1 MVQIDFLFFVLLV
14 PYARG
19 TNIYIYG
26 LFFFFVDRRG
36 RIERKGCFGMGGGRE
51 GLTGWN

>member
-19 TNIYIYG
+19 TNIYIWFV
-26 LFFFFVDRRG
+26 LFFVDRRG

>member
-19 TNIYIYG
+19 TNIYIYMVCSFFLSIVEGG
-26 LFFFFVDRRG
+26 LS
-36 RIERKGCFGMGGGRE
+36 ERVVSGWGGGR
-51 GLTGWN
+51 G

>member
-26 LFFFFVDRRG
+26 LFFFLSIVEG
-36 RIERKGCFGMGGGRE
+36 GLSERVVSGWGGGGR
-51 GLTGWN
+51 G